1 MTSRSSPYRRSS
13 IQFNPEFLSTI
24 ATVSKLISNMEAVKE
39 RVEGMWHT
47 RGEKLEATYKQQT
60 FEKEANQ
67 VRAKLTAF
75 HPSKSHV
82 HTRILH
88 AIETLTSGSAA
99 HAQRGLTKQPGAVSN
114 CIVTLSSVP

>member
-75 HPSKSHV
+75 HPSKSHM
-82 HTRILH
+82 HTGILH
-88 AIETLTSGSAA
+88 ASETLTSGSAA
-99 HAQRGLTKQPGAVSN
+99 PAQRGSQSNQGVCLTVF
-114 CIVTLSSVP
+114 